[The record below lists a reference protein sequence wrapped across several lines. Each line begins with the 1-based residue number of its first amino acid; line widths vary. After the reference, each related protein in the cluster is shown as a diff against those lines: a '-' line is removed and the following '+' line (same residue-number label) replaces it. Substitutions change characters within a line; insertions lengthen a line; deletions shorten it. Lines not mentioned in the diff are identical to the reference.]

1 MGAMLAKGPGVADSL
16 EAEALACRRALEF
29 AMDIGFSKLVIEG
42 DCVQVI
48 NTINSS
54 KANLPR
60 LGHVYEDIQVLI
72 SGLRWAEVHWVK
84 RSANLVAHSLAHNA
98 KNISDDVIW
107 LEDSPP
113 RALNALY
120 HDSLSIIK

>member
-29 AMDIGFSKLVIEG
+29 AMNIGFSKLVIEG

-72 SGLRWAEVHWVK
+72 SGLRWAEVH
-84 RSANLVAHSLAHNA
+84 
-98 KNISDDVIW
+98 
-107 LEDSPP
+107 
-113 RALNALY
+113 
-120 HDSLSIIK
+120 